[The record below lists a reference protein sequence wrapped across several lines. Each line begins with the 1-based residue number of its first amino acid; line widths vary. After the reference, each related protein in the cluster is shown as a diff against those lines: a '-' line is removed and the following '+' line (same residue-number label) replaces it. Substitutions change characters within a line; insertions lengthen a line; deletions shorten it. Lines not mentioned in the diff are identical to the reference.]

1 MRPCLTVLASP
12 KLSAMFFV
20 VMAAAALWA
29 KEPGRNITLAMLVP
43 FSLLTMNLV
52 AAIVTNRRFRADL
65 PLLVFHLALL
75 ALVLALVAARLTY
88 FEGQATVT
96 SGTAF
101 DGNLLGEEH
110 GPLHERRIGD
120 LRFTNL
126 GFTENYPVRGRYHTT
141 YNRVRWLGSDGQ
153 THVAEIGDD
162 IPLIINGYRIYTSR
176 HRGFSPVFRWQAADG
191 SEDWGTV
198 QLRDSNNG
206 AFAGANEWT
215 LPDGRTAWLMVDAE
229 APTRTEGAS
238 VRANLGAGS
247 DARQLVLRIG
257 DDRQVLTPGD
267 QLTLAGG
274 VLTYVRLD
282 SWMGYRVISD
292 PTRPWLI
299 GAVLLGVLSLV
310 WFYSRILLRP
320 IPSASSIP

>member
-1 MRPCLTVLASP
+1 MPPWLTALASP

-29 KEPGRNITLAMLVP
+29 KEPGRSTTLAMLVP
-43 FSLLTMNLV
+43 FSLLTLNVV
-52 AAIVTNRRFRADL
+52 AAIVTNRRFRTDL

-75 ALVLALVAARLTY
+75 ALILTLVAARLTY

-96 SGTAF
+96 AGTTF
-101 DGNLLGEEH
+101 DGTLLGEEQ
-110 GPLHERRIGD
+110 GPLHDRRIAD

-126 GFTENYPVRGRYHTT
+126 GFTENYPERGHYHTT
-141 YNRVRWLGSDGQ
+141 YNRVRWVGPDGQ
-153 THVAEIGDD
+153 SHIAEIGDD
-162 IPLIINGYRIYTSR
+162 IPLIIRGYRIYTSR
-176 HRGFSPVFRWQAADG
+176 HRGFSPVFRWQSDDG

-215 LPDGRTAWLMVDAE
+215 LPDGRVAWLMVDAE
-229 APTRTEGAS
+229 APAQTEGS
-238 VRANLGAGS
+238 RVRTNLGAGS

-257 DDRQVLTPGD
+257 DSRSVLAPGD

-282 SWMGYRVISD
+282 SWMGYRIISD

-299 GAVLLGVLSLV
+299 GTVLLGVLSLV
-310 WFYSRILLRP
+310 WFYARILLRP
-320 IPSASSIP
+320 IPAIPSVQ